1 MSIYVSHISAL
12 QCLAS
17 AEDVSPVMALRN
29 ALPRRRGPLPHG
41 CRATAADLEPLSA
54 LGLPYLA
61 APVHALVPNAASRS
75 ACARL
80 TCHVRSGNFPRRS
93 FRPVAAHV
101 FASMP
106 ELCFV
111 QMAETFT
118 PARLIRLGMELCGT
132 YGIFTV
138 GHLDFD
144 REHPYTTVARLSRF
158 ASEAG
163 SMPGAKKA
171 RQAVRHLVPGSASPL
186 ETALALL
193 LCLPLS
199 MGGYGLP
206 QPEMNRSMHAK
217 WRDLRR
223 STDKRY
229 ACDLLWPDAAIAV
242 EYESFEHHSKKGKLA
257 DDARRR
263 NDLLAHGIT
272 IVLVTTR
279 TVQNLI
285 ELDQVAQ
292 LLARRLGKRVRP
304 NAQRWPKDQHK
315 LHGMLLETM
324 PLSPQHGH
332 RAL

>member
-171 RQAVRHLVPGSASPL
+171 RQAVRTSSQDRRRPW
-186 ETALALL
+186 
-193 LCLPLS
+193 
-199 MGGYGLP
+199 
-206 QPEMNRSMHAK
+206 K
-217 WRDLRR
+217 RR
-223 STDKRY
+223 SPCCCAFR
-229 ACDLLWPDAAIAV
+229 CRWAV
-242 EYESFEHHSKKGKLA
+242 TAFRS
-257 DDARRR
+257 
-263 NDLLAHGIT
+263 
-272 IVLVTTR
+272 
-279 TVQNLI
+279 
-285 ELDQVAQ
+285 
-292 LLARRLGKRVRP
+292 
-304 NAQRWPKDQHK
+304 PK
-315 LHGMLLETM
+315 
-324 PLSPQHGH
+324 
-332 RAL
+332 

>member
-1 MSIYVSHISAL
+1 MSLYVSHISAL

-118 PARLIRLGMELCGT
+118 PARLIRLGMELCG
-132 YGIFTV
+132 YKNKYLR
-138 GHLDFD
+138 HLHCRPSRLRPRPSLHD
-144 REHPYTTVARLSRF
+144 RRPTEPLRERSRIH
-158 ASEAG
+158 AG
-163 SMPGAKKA
+163 SQKGSPGRVSPRPRIGVAPGNSA
-171 RQAVRHLVPGSASPL
+171 RPAAVPSAVDGRLRPSSARNESQHAREMARPSAQHGQTL
-186 ETALALL
+186 CLRPALA
-193 LCLPLS
+193 
-199 MGGYGLP
+199 
-206 QPEMNRSMHAK
+206 
-217 WRDLRR
+217 RR
-223 STDKRY
+223 GDCRQYITY
-229 ACDLLWPDAAIAV
+229 
-242 EYESFEHHSKKGKLA
+242 KKGKLA

-272 IVLVTTR
+272 IVPVTTR

-292 LLARRLGKRVRP
+292 LLARRLGSASDRTRSVGRKTSTSFMACCLKPCRCP
-304 NAQRWPKDQHK
+304 
-315 LHGMLLETM
+315 
-324 PLSPQHGH
+324 PQHGH

>member
-17 AEDVSPVMALRN
+17 AEDVSPVMALCN

-41 CRATAADLEPLSA
+41 SA

-171 RQAVRHLVPGSASPL
+171 RQAVRHPW
-186 ETALALL
+186 
-193 LCLPLS
+193 
-199 MGGYGLP
+199 
-206 QPEMNRSMHAK
+206 K
-217 WRDLRR
+217 RR
-223 STDKRY
+223 SPCCCAFR
-229 ACDLLWPDAAIAV
+229 CRWAV
-242 EYESFEHHSKKGKLA
+242 TAFRS
-257 DDARRR
+257 
-263 NDLLAHGIT
+263 
-272 IVLVTTR
+272 
-279 TVQNLI
+279 
-285 ELDQVAQ
+285 
-292 LLARRLGKRVRP
+292 
-304 NAQRWPKDQHK
+304 PK
-315 LHGMLLETM
+315 
-324 PLSPQHGH
+324 
-332 RAL
+332 